1 MTYSN
6 SDLYKIA
13 MNIVAQKGLA
23 EIDLYSELGK
33 AQSMIHMID
42 QQKMTPPPV
51 PPELIDPAMS
61 QEPQMGE
68 QAMGKYDNL

>member
-1 MTYSN
+1 MAYSN

-33 AQSMIHMID
+33 AQSMIHMMD
-42 QQKMTPPPV
+42 QQKMTPPLI
-51 PPELIDPAMS
+51 PEMPAESMG
-61 QEPQMGE
+61 QAEPTV
-68 QAMGKYDNL
+68 GKYDNL